1 MTGGRHTDRRILE
14 HLVVK
19 RDPDANAAY
28 LALTEIGP
36 GEAVETIPLHDRT
49 GELIGAVDLD
59 ADGCVLGIEFLDA
72 DHRLPRPREH

>member
-1 MTGGRHTDRRILE
+1 MTAGRHTDRWTLE
-14 HLVVK
+14 HLAIK
-19 RDPDANAAY
+19 RDPEANAAY

-36 GEAVETIPLHDRT
+36 GEAVETIPLHDRA

-72 DHRLPRPREH
+72 AHRLPRSRDT